1 MGMVRWMGVGV
12 RVRVL
17 WEEVING
24 GKWWEV
30 VKIGENW

>member
-1 MGMVRWMGVGV
+1 MVRWMGVGV

-30 VKIGENW
+30 VGNGENW

>member
-1 MGMVRWMGVGV
+1 MRWMGVGV

-24 GKWWEV
+24 GKWWEMV
-30 VKIGENW
+30 GNGENW

>member
-1 MGMVRWMGVGV
+1 MVRWMGVGV

-24 GKWWEV
+24 GKWWEMV
-30 VKIGENW
+30 GNGWKW